1 MFENKQRDEI
11 TTKSS
16 RVFAQLSKRL
26 AELGSNPRI
35 PVALAI
41 LGGIIFLI
49 QIWTYIHTLDS
60 NLDEGAYL
68 YKGYLFITGQ
78 YTPYQDYGP
87 WSNKMPLSFLIPGL
101 VQYVFGTG
109 IGTARYFTVILAA
122 LIVLGVWILACRL
135 GGRWWGA
142 ASVWVFALN
151 PAIIKMYSLSV
162 SQVLVAFLLVWTL
175 VFTLGKG
182 RTTWQIVL
190 GAFIAGIMVMTRINM
205 LFVIPLLILYIFW
218 EHGLR
223 SGLMAAAIATA
234 TIVIIHAI
242 YWPGI
247 LIIWA
252 HAIPKSLSPF
262 LNDWRPSGVVDTWS
276 PAVSTRERL
285 MALFLGIRFHFVA
298 IMGVLSAWILWPRR
312 IKWKSQANF
321 RASVLLSGIFLILL
335 VLHLYASIGQ
345 GFCVFCFSGYLSFFS
360 MVGVLLV
367 VASFSSWKTN
377 VPWWLLLVIVLII
390 VIIST
395 GIGFSAFEDIEKELL
410 NLPVPRFILDFPS
423 MSPGSVPL
431 QAVLINK
438 FNLEFSFLRRLIP
451 TIAGFLTGTLILIF
465 TLGVI
470 WVSDRNKGS
479 KIKTASFQLPPFG
492 YLALLIFLLAGIL
505 LSPTKALGGGRNEYD
520 CSGDVILSYQAAG
533 NHLAE
538 LIPPGSLVYWKG
550 TLSAAPLLYVPG
562 IRIYPSQINAS
573 YSLKQEG
580 NEDILLKFGFWSP
593 ELAEEWIFEADYV
606 LIQQLYFKGWEKD
619 ILKSDRFEE
628 LEPTPQVVECRE
640 GSRIRIFK
648 RVH

>member
-16 RVFAQLSKRL
+16 RVFSQLSKRL
-26 AELGSNPRI
+26 AALGSNPWI

-142 ASVWVFALN
+142 VSVWVFALN

-175 VFTLGKG
+175 VFTLGEDRK
-182 RTTWQIVL
+182 TWQIAL

-223 SGLMAAAIATA
+223 SSLIAAVIATA
-234 TIVIIHAI
+234 TIIIIHAI

-252 HAIPKSLSPF
+252 HAIPRSLSPF
-262 LNDWRPSGVVDTWS
+262 LNKWRPLGVVDTWS
-276 PAVSTRERL
+276 PVTSTRERL
-285 MALFLGIRFHFVA
+285 L
-298 IMGVLSAWILWPRR
+298 
-312 IKWKSQANF
+312 
-321 RASVLLSGIFLILL
+321 
-335 VLHLYASIGQ
+335 ASISGDQVPLCCNRRCANHMDTLGQ
-345 GFCVFCFSGYLSFFS
+345 KKQTEEPGELPRISISFEC
-360 MVGVLLV
+360 LLNPAG
-367 VASFSSWKTN
+367 ASFICIHWSRFLC
-377 VPWWLLLVIVLII
+377 LL
-390 VIIST
+390 
-395 GIGFSAFEDIEKELL
+395 FF
-410 NLPVPRFILDFPS
+410 R
-423 MSPGSVPL
+423 
-431 QAVLINK
+431 
-438 FNLEFSFLRRLIP
+438 
-451 TIAGFLTGTLILIF
+451 
-465 TLGVI
+465 
-470 WVSDRNKGS
+470 
-479 KIKTASFQLPPFG
+479 
-492 YLALLIFLLAGIL
+492 LLIFLCHGWI
-505 LSPTKALGGGRNEYD
+505 
-520 CSGDVILSYQAAG
+520 AAG
-533 NHLAE
+533 RSYFFFMEYSHTFVAFPDHRSTHPYNIYRDWLQ
-538 LIPPGSLVYWKG
+538 
-550 TLSAAPLLYVPG
+550 
-562 IRIYPSQINAS
+562 RI
-573 YSLKQEG
+573 
-580 NEDILLKFGFWSP
+580 
-593 ELAEEWIFEADYV
+593 
-606 LIQQLYFKGWEKD
+606 
-619 ILKSDRFEE
+619 
-628 LEPTPQVVECRE
+628 
-640 GSRIRIFK
+640 
-648 RVH
+648 